1 MRVDKYL
8 WCVRLAKTRSLA
20 TEWVKK
26 GKVRINNEQVK
37 PSRIVKHNEVI
48 QISKNTAQFSYK
60 VIGFPERRVGAPLVV
75 DLIKD
80 ITPIEEIE
88 RFKEYTAAQSTYR
101 QFGEGKP
108 HKKDRR
114 DLDDF
119 LENWK

>member
-26 GKVRINNEQVK
+26 GKVRINDEQVK

-60 VIGFPERRVGAPLVV
+60 VIGFADRRVGAPLVQ
-75 DLIKD
+75 DLIVD
-80 ITPIEEIE
+80 MTPVEEIE
-88 RFKEYTAAQSTYR
+88 KFKAYTAAQSTYR

>member
-1 MRVDKYL
+1 M

-26 GKVRINNEQVK
+26 GKVRINDEQVK

-60 VIGFPERRVGAPLVV
+60 VIGFADRRVGAPLVQ
-75 DLIKD
+75 DLIVD
-80 ITPIEEIE
+80 MTPVEEIE
-88 RFKEYTAAQSTYR
+88 KFKAYTAAQSTYR